1 MGVVKEMERAY
12 LVNVRL
18 AALSRTEDWRA
29 ARRGDTVRL
38 AVARRAATP
47 NKLRCLAVARHEIDF
62 LAQRE

>member
-18 AALSRTEDWRA
+18 EALGRQI
-29 ARRGDTVRL
+29 GFCVRP

-47 NKLRCLAVARHEIDF
+47 NKLRCLTVAGHGID
-62 LAQRE
+62 LTRA